1 MPAKVNKSLV
11 PRRWCPVGT
20 KKKEKGR
27 FGVGAGLREAP
38 LAYRP
43 TSSLPNP
50 PGQVKRKRKVG
61 SELGRSFEVRSSIGR
76 RSSGDQSDRVKPRS
90 LIVLHP
96 PVPRSRAV
104 DPTQIGFL
112 RCGAPKEK
120 KKGQVRSWGGASRS
134 SPRSAADPQ
143 GIGRAELSPAR
154 LSSYVLPPLAAGPSI
169 HLRSGS
175 YAARG
180 LSEWGCPGITRP
192 LSGPTRLT
200 HRA

>member
-1 MPAKVNKSLV
+1 VPAKVNKSLV

-20 KKKEKGR
+20 KKKKKGQVR
-27 FGVGAGLREAP
+27 SWGGASRSSPRSAADPLRGSVGPSKAP

-43 TSSLPNP
+43 TSSRPS
-50 PGQVKRKRKVG
+50 QQ
-61 SELGRSFEVRSSIGR
+61 GR
-76 RSSGDQSDRVKPRS
+76 RSNSDRVPAMRGSKR
-90 LIVLHP
+90 
-96 PVPRSRAV
+96 
-104 DPTQIGFL
+104 
-112 RCGAPKEK
+112 KK

-143 GIGRAELSPAR
+143 GIGRTELNPAR

-180 LSEWGCPGITRP
+180 LSEWGCPGITLP

>member
-11 PRRWCPVGT
+11 PRRWYPVGT
-20 KKKEKGR
+20 KKKKK
-27 FGVGAGLREAP
+27 
-38 LAYRP
+38 
-43 TSSLPNP
+43 
-50 PGQVKRKRKVG
+50 GQV
-61 SELGRSFEVRSSIGR
+61 RSWGGASRSSPRSAADPLRGR
-76 RSSGDQSDRVKPRS
+76 SDRVRPRS

-143 GIGRAELSPAR
+143 GIGRTELSPAR

-169 HLRSGS
+169 HLGSGA

>member
-1 MPAKVNKSLV
+1 MPGIARRLRGKNKPH
-11 PRRWCPVGT
+11 PRRGSCRRRSTNPSSLADGAQLAQ
-20 KKKEKGR
+20 KRKRKGR
-27 FGVGAGLREAP
+27 FGVGAGLR
-38 LAYRP
+38 
-43 TSSLPNP
+43 
-50 PGQVKRKRKVG
+50 GQVPDRPPILR
-61 SELGRSFEVRSSIGR
+61 
-76 RSSGDQSDRVKPRS
+76 GDRSDRVKPRS

-143 GIGRAELSPAR
+143 GIGRTELSPAR

-180 LSEWGCPGITRP
+180 LSEWGCPEITLP